1 MVCCRC
7 KKGLC
12 TNCCSTRCSN
22 QASSSTQCAALLPNP
37 LALARGL
44 TLRLKRCVPASQLV
58 PPPPKR
64 KCSRNLL
71 GRPPSPYHEGGHK
84 NCPLLFW
91 RNQLVQSVDIPWA
104 KGREGRLCSL
114 PHLLSS
120 HKHPCR
126 FIWSI
131 SRNHPK
137 KCINFGRPLSRRD
150 YIGEVKEA
158 LLILPCFGE
167 SI

>member
-91 RNQLVQSVDIPWA
+91 RNQLGGHPMGEG
-104 KGREGRLCSL
+104 KGGTPLFSTPPPEQPQTSL
-114 PHLLSS
+114 QVHLVHQQKPSQKM
-120 HKHPCR
+120 H
-126 FIWSI
+126 
-131 SRNHPK
+131 
-137 KCINFGRPLSRRD
+137 
-150 YIGEVKEA
+150 
-158 LLILPCFGE
+158 
-167 SI
+167 

>member
-64 KCSRNLL
+64 KCS
-71 GRPPSPYHEGGHK
+71 
-84 NCPLLFW
+84 
-91 RNQLVQSVDIPWA
+91 SVDIPWA

>member
-64 KCSRNLL
+64 KCSTPLFST
-71 GRPPSPYHEGGHK
+71 PPPEQPQTSLQVH
-84 NCPLLFW
+84 
-91 RNQLVQSVDIPWA
+91 LVHQQKPSQ
-104 KGREGRLCSL
+104 KM
-114 PHLLSS
+114 H
-120 HKHPCR
+120 
-126 FIWSI
+126 
-131 SRNHPK
+131 
-137 KCINFGRPLSRRD
+137 
-150 YIGEVKEA
+150 
-158 LLILPCFGE
+158 
-167 SI
+167 